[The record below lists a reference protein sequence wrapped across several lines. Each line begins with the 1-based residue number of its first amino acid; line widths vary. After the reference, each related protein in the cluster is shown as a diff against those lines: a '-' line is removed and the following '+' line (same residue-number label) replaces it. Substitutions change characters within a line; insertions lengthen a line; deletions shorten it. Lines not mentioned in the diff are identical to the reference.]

1 MKRIVVLLIVSLCFM
16 TIAPAQDMRGP
27 RFMKPEEYKAKQQEF
42 ITQRA
47 GLTEAEAK
55 AFFPIYFELQTE
67 KFKLNGAVRK
77 KMRELAKDGL
87 TEAEAAEMLDETAE
101 MKMKCDKLEKDYL
114 PKFKAILPASKL
126 LKIQMA
132 EEAFRR
138 ELLNN
143 MQRGRMPLGDDPQK
157 KQ

>member
-1 MKRIVVLLIVSLCFM
+1 
-16 TIAPAQDMRGP
+16 
-27 RFMKPEEYKAKQQEF
+27 
-42 ITQRA
+42 
-47 GLTEAEAK
+47 
-55 AFFPIYFELQTE
+55 
-67 KFKLNGAVRK
+67 
-77 KMRELAKDGL
+77 
-87 TEAEAAEMLDETAE
+87 MLDETAE

-143 MQRGRMPLGDDPQK
+143 MQRGRMPLGDEQQK

>member
-1 MKRIVVLLIVSLCFM
+1 MKRTVILLIVSLCFM
-16 TIAPAQDMRGP
+16 TIASAQEVRGP

-47 GLTEAEAK
+47 GLTETEAK

-67 KFKLNGAVRK
+67 KFKLNGQLRRK
-77 KMRELAKDGL
+77 TRELMADGL
-87 TEAEAAEMLDETAE
+87 TEDEASELLDETAE

-126 LKIQMA
+126 LRIQMA

-143 MQRGRMPLGDDPQK
+143 MQRGRMPFGNEGQK
-157 KQ
+157 RQ